1 MTDGLCLAR
10 KTLGIYSDC
19 KSTCSNWLKK
29 IRNWGWIQFRKKR
42 WFFRT
47 EEWAIKLAM
56 TMHTLD
62 AAHVTT
68 HCAASRQRR
77 KVSIENHI
85 QTWNETSRQA
95 SVDELN
101 YLNKSWPSRPRRD
114 VFFHHWK
121 TSLPTI
127 FPQYLA
133 HHFSAEILVYI
144 PSCCIS
150 KFSTSTNIDSFF
162 PDVFCTSNN
171 DIACCEVLFPRP
183 RQVFVWSSVALR
195 CQWELWLR
203 EMGQKKKHG
212 RHLVILIH
220 QTNTI
225 HLFKF
230 IFLYLYIDIS
240 YI

>member
-133 HHFSAEILVYI
+133 HYFSAEILVYI
-144 PSCCIS
+144 PSCCIL

-183 RQVFVWSSVALR
+183 RQVFVWSSVALFDVSGNFG
-195 CQWELWLR
+195 W
-203 EMGQKKKHG
+203 GKKTVKKKNHG
-212 RHLVILIH
+212 KTL
-220 QTNTI
+220 
-225 HLFKF
+225 
-230 IFLYLYIDIS
+230 D
-240 YI
+240 

>member
-29 IRNWGWIQFRKKR
+29 IRNWGWISIFEKKR

-101 YLNKSWPSRPRRD
+101 YLNKSWPSRPREGR
-114 VFFHHWK
+114 VFPPLKNFASNHI
-121 TSLPTI
+121 STI
-127 FPQYLA
+127 
-133 HHFSAEILVYI
+133 
-144 PSCCIS
+144 SCSPFFC
-150 KFSTSTNIDSFF
+150 FSTSTNIDSFF
-162 PDVFCTSNN
+162 RCFSTWKSN
-171 DIACCEVLFPRP
+171 IANAQVLFPRP
-183 RQVFVWSSVALR
+183 RQVFVRSSVALFDVSGSFG
-195 CQWELWLR
+195 WGKKN
-203 EMGQKKKHG
+203 GQEKNHG
-212 RHLVILIH
+212 KTL
-220 QTNTI
+220 
-225 HLFKF
+225 
-230 IFLYLYIDIS
+230 D
-240 YI
+240 